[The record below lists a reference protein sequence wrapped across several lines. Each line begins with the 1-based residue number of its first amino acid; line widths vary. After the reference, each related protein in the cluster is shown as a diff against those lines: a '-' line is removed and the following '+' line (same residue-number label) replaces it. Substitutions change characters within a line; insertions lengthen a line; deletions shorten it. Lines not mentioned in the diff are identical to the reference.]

1 MSTIEDAIAAAK
13 ANAANIPA
21 EVAGNG
27 VATYAPQAGLPAQRG
42 APLGINDMLGGSLNV
57 VAWLKVNELGLR
69 IGTDNTLFDELN
81 VAIPMNEVAYCY
93 SVRYG
98 NPAVYE
104 KTYDRVT
111 NSRGGSWMDT
121 LARAQR
127 VDPKASEF
135 RSADVPFY
143 ALEDIKNKKGEV
155 LVKEGEAIGH
165 SLAVTGWKAFQQ
177 FAQKAQAAGM
187 DIQSG
192 IIKVKLGF
200 VEQKNQKGTWGILK
214 FGDPELMHAF
224 PWDLN

>member
-1 MSTIEDAIAAAK
+1 MSTIEEAIAAAK
-13 ANAANIPA
+13 ANAANVVTENAVTVANGAGVPGMPA
-21 EVAGNG
+21 PRG
-27 VATYAPQAGLPAQRG
+27 V
-42 APLGINDMLGGSLNV
+42 PLGLDDMLGGSLNV

-69 IGTDNTLFDELN
+69 IGNDNTLFDELD

-104 KTYDRVT
+104 KTYDRVS

-143 ALEDIKNKKGEV
+143 ALADIKNKKGDI

-177 FAQKAQAAGM
+177 FVQKAQAAGM
-187 DIQSG
+187 DVRSG

-200 VEQKNQKGTWGILK
+200 TEQKNQKGTWGILK
-214 FGDPELMHAF
+214 FGDPEEIAVF
-224 PWDLN
+224 PWDLQ